1 MTRRRRTSPQTASVL
16 TALGARGQAWSHGYD
31 LCRELGIKAGTMY
44 PILMRL
50 ADLGHVETE
59 WERDVPAGRPPRHL
73 YRLTKQGV
81 TAIHSLAAGT
91 TTPRAPA
98 PAPTPTPVPRAR
110 PRTALT

>member
-1 MTRRRRTSPQTASVL
+1 MTRRRRTSPQTAAVL
-16 TALGARGQAWSHGYD
+16 TALGARGHAWSHGYD

-59 WERDVPAGRPPRHL
+59 WERHVPAGRPPRHL
-73 YRLTKQGV
+73 YRLSEQGA
-81 TAIHSLAAGT
+81 TAVRSLAAGT
-91 TTPRAPA
+91 TTPRTLAPA
-98 PAPTPTPVPRAR
+98 PTPVPRAR